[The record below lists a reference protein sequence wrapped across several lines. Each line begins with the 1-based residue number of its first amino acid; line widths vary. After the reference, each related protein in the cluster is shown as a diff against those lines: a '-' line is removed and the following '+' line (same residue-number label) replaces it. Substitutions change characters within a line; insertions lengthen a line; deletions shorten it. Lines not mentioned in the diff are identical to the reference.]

1 MLVSRETN
9 RRIPC
14 LRAGDVK
21 KIFQTQVKLLND
33 TTGRNAWPDEALHKQ
48 DPYDEERYYLQ
59 WRV

>member
-33 TTGRNAWPDEALHKQ
+33 TTGRNAWPDEALHT
-48 DPYDEERYYLQ
+48 RFLFI
-59 WRV
+59 